1 MIDHLDEMY
10 SSCITRIDPYAI
22 EEDGTIND
30 DRFNMAESLLIGGI
44 TLLKRKSNG
53 RADRDRIR
61 EDIKFD
67 RGLDKYEEEIRKVF
81 NSSDEYLSDLIAE
94 SIDLS
99 HLVDHIKYIVSVIK
113 KADLRG
119 KEQKT
124 QAGRARKAVTLLQ
137 KLTCKLKPVP
147 KAKRKK
153 LVLFRVKNLFGGEE

>member
-1 MIDHLDEMY
+1 MY

-67 RGLDKYEEEIRKVF
+67 RGLEKYEEEIRKVF
-81 NSSDEYLSDLIAE
+81 NASDEYLSDLIAE

-99 HLVDHIKYIVSVIK
+99 PLVDHIKYIVSAIK
-113 KADLRG
+113 KSDLRIRQ
-119 KEQKT
+119 KVEKT
-124 QAGRARKAVTLLQ
+124 QAGKTKKSIKFLMSISNKLAPNRKV
-137 KLTCKLKPVP
+137 KKKN
-147 KAKRKK
+147 K